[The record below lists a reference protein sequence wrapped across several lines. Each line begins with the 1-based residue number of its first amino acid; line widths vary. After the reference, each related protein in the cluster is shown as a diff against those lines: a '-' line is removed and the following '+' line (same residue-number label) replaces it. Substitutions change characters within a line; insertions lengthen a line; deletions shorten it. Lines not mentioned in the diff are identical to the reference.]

1 MISKIISII
10 LMLLH
15 KEVFKQFL
23 VMKIESLKHGFAQFI
38 MSLYITVKK
47 ALPHLVTMQ
56 SIEKSSF

>member
-10 LMLLH
+10 TLILH
-15 KEVFKQFL
+15 KEVFKQL
-23 VMKIESLKHGFAQFI
+23 LALKNESLKHRFAQFI

-56 SIEKSSF
+56 SIEESSF

>member
-10 LMLLH
+10 TLILH
-15 KEVFKQFL
+15 KEVFKQL
-23 VMKIESLKHGFAQFI
+23 LALKNESLKHGFAQFI

-56 SIEKSSF
+56 SIEESSF